1 MGKNKSYAGGRLAEW
16 IALIYLLFKG
26 YFPVAKNVVTG
37 KGTHAGEVD
46 LIVRRGSL
54 LVFVEVKKRQNLEK
68 AAYAKLALAI
78 FPCLVVHHKLAYLGV
93 SGVLGQ
99 VGDISVHIAIY
110 LYALYNLVAVSLEP
124 AVEVVQV
131 LYARNLACRGVEQL
145 GGQCFAQWVVSFL
158 LVSADKVVAFL
169 FYHSV

>member
-68 AAYAKLALAI
+68 AAYA
-78 FPCLVVHHKLAYLGV
+78 
-93 SGVLGQ
+93 
-99 VGDISVHIAIY
+99 ISERQKQRIV
-110 LYALYNLVAVSLEP
+110 
-124 AVEVVQV
+124 
-131 LYARNLACRGVEQL
+131 RGAE
-145 GGQCFAQWVVSFL
+145 
-158 LVSADKVVAFL
+158 AFL
-169 FYHSV
+169 KKNKKYDAFDIRFDAVLVEFPWHIRHLTNAWISTMLF

>member
-1 MGKNKSYAGGRLAEW
+1 MGKNKSYAGGCLAEW

-68 AAYAKLALAI
+68 AAYA
-78 FPCLVVHHKLAYLGV
+78 
-93 SGVLGQ
+93 
-99 VGDISVHIAIY
+99 ISERQKQRIV
-110 LYALYNLVAVSLEP
+110 
-124 AVEVVQV
+124 
-131 LYARNLACRGVEQL
+131 RGAE
-145 GGQCFAQWVVSFL
+145 
-158 LVSADKVVAFL
+158 AFL
-169 FYHSV
+169 KKHKKYDAFDIRFDAVLVEFPWHIRHLTNAWISTMLF